1 MIVQPY
7 ICFEGRCEEAIEF
20 YKRAVGAKVEMLLRM
35 NQNPEPQPG
44 CQPPAGCENKIMH
57 SQLRIG
63 DTVIMASDG
72 RCQGKA
78 AFQGMCLSLTVADDA
93 EAKRVFGALGE
104 GGQVD
109 MPLARTFF
117 SSSFGTLK
125 DRFGVTW
132 MVLAQPKEQPRRN

>member
-1 MIVQPY
+1 MVFVLYVWTGFIATLVVPS
-7 ICFEGRCEEAIEF
+7 FWVAID
-20 YKRAVGAKVEMLLRM
+20 R
-35 NQNPEPQPG
+35 
-44 CQPPAGCENKIMH
+44 
-57 SQLRIG
+57 SLRI
-63 DTVIMASDG
+63 
-72 RCQGKA
+72 
-78 AFQGMCLSLTVADDA
+78 A

-132 MVLAQPKEQPRRN
+132 MILAQPKEQPRRN